1 MTSNLSFLDER
12 QEMLAVI
19 AEHAT
24 AVADL
29 TGRANISEKVLQ
41 AMLEVPRHRFVPKQF
56 RELAYTDR
64 PLPIGHDKTI
74 SQPFIVALMV
84 DALEIESS
92 DRVLE
97 VGTGLGYQAAVL
109 SRLAKQVYTVDII
122 SELANEASSILTD
135 LEYDNVTVQITDGRM
150 GLEDAAPY
158 DKVILATAT
167 NGVPDALLE
176 QLKVGGR
183 LIMPSGVEDDQNLL
197 LVDKKLGD
205 VDTKFILPVRFS
217 MMVSVH

>member
-1 MTSNLSFLDER
+1 MTSDLSFLDER

-29 TGRANISEKVLQ
+29 TGRSQISKNVLQ
-41 AMLEVPRHRFVPKQF
+41 AMLEVPRHKFVPEQF
-56 RELAYTDR
+56 RELAYSDR

-84 DALEIESS
+84 DALEIEST

-109 SRLAKQVYTVDII
+109 SRLANEVYTVDII
-122 SELANEASSILTD
+122 SELADEATSIMAD
-135 LEYDNVTVQITDGRM
+135 LEYDNVTVEVTDGRM
-150 GLEDAAPY
+150 GLEAAAPY
-158 DKVILATAT
+158 DKIILATAT

-176 QLKVGGR
+176 QLKFGGR

-197 LVDKKLGD
+197 LVDKTLNN

>member
-1 MTSNLSFLDER
+1 MTSDLSFLDER

-24 AVADL
+24 AVADI
-29 TGRANISEKVLQ
+29 TGRPRISKNVLQ
-41 AMLEVPRHRFVPKQF
+41 AMLEVPRHKFVPEKF

-84 DALEIESS
+84 DALEIEST

-109 SRLAKQVYTVDII
+109 SRLAKEVYTVDII
-122 SELANEASSILTD
+122 SELANEAVSILAD
-135 LEYDNVTVQITDGRM
+135 LQYDNVTVEVTDGRM
-150 GLEDAAPY
+150 GLEETAPY
-158 DKVILATAT
+158 DKIILATAT

-176 QLKVGGR
+176 QLRFGGR

-197 LVDKKLGD
+197 LVDKSPTS